1 VDGTV
6 AGKATR
12 RFVPVRDFAL
22 DSSANCYFN
31 SSNMAMNTQFSI
43 AVHIMAGLASAAPRE
58 VPSWE
63 IASSVNTNSAF
74 VRRILAKLSKA
85 GLVQTAKGKGGAC
98 WLGRSAR
105 RISLL
110 DIYRAVDAQKA
121 FSIHRYPA
129 QSLCKVSCGI
139 KVVLGQVLDDVQ
151 TAMEKRL
158 AQKSV
163 AELLNELKAS

>member
-1 VDGTV
+1 LT
-6 AGKATR
+6 
-12 RFVPVRDFAL
+12 FL
-22 DSSANCYFN
+22 ANYYFN
-31 SSNMAMNTQFSI
+31 HTNMAMNTQFSI

-63 IASSVNTNSAF
+63 IASSVNTNPAF

-110 DIYRAVDAQKA
+110 EIYRAVNAQRA
-121 FSIHRYPA
+121 FAIHRYPA
-129 QSLCKVSCGI
+129 QTLCEVSCGI
-139 KVVLGQVLDDVQ
+139 KLVLGRILDDVQ
-151 TAMEKRL
+151 RAMEKRL
-158 AQKSV
+158 AQKSLADLV
-163 AELLNELKAS
+163 NELKAS

>member
-1 VDGTV
+1 
-6 AGKATR
+6 
-12 RFVPVRDFAL
+12 
-22 DSSANCYFN
+22 
-31 SSNMAMNTQFSI
+31 MNTQFSI

-85 GLVQTAKGKGGAC
+85 GLVQSAKGKGGAC

-129 QSLCKVSCGI
+129 QTQCKVSCGI
-139 KVVLGQVLDDVQ
+139 KGVLGQVLDDVQ

-158 AQKSV
+158 GQKSV